1 MIVLYPTNFLYLYIF
16 YIHFSP
22 SIMISTSL
30 LKMVTFPECEH
41 TTFDDCLA
49 IINSQIADLGLST
62 IEVVVHEKRNA
73 DQEGYNKVVLIMN
86 ELADRVIGQA
96 DDGIVTYPFQW
107 NDKLLGKRTLGV
119 DGQWN
124 CQFMS
129 AEACCEQIK
138 SSVPNPDKKENYI
151 ECHIFV
157 PYGGMGN
164 PRRSDRVFIT
174 VSEDGYVHEPPMI
187 S

>member
-1 MIVLYPTNFLYLYIF
+1 
-16 YIHFSP
+16 
-22 SIMISTSL
+22 
-30 LKMVTFPECEH
+30 MVTFPECEH

-49 IINSQIADLGLST
+49 IINSQIASLGLST

-86 ELADRVIGQA
+86 ELADRVLGQA
-96 DDGIVTYPFQW
+96 SDGIVTYPFQW
-107 NDKLLGKRTLGV
+107 DDKFLGKRTLGV

-129 AEACCEQIK
+129 AEECCEQIK
-138 SSVPNPDKKENYI
+138 SSVPNPDKKGNYI